1 MNSGRWND
9 REGKC
14 APFCTISVSL
24 YIYSVLF
31 ASNMHLL
38 FALSLERS
46 IYSLIFEWMCSLMWW
61 WWVGSSGTR
70 AETSRYAARSRSDIG
85 FVWIL
90 SRACFKKSRLI
101 KRARKW
107 LSTTF
112 INNNQLVNNI
122 TAKAIECGVGN
133 RNPSMINIGMSNQ
146 SREEGEVVTKMRT

>member
-9 REGKC
+9 RDREY
-14 APFCTISVSL
+14 AHISVSL

-46 IYSLIFEWMCSLMWW
+46 IYSSIFEWMCSLMWW
-61 WWVGSSGTR
+61 WVGSLGTR

-112 INNNQLVNNI
+112 INNNQLVNI

-133 RNPSMINIGMSNQ
+133 RNPSMINIGMSDQ